1 MNEMENLA
9 LNEGAENVEATA
21 TEETVGQVESVPEKV
36 YTEEEF
42 NSKLDEVIGKK
53 LARREAKLRKEYD
66 RKYGRLEEVLKA
78 GTGKESVEEVTD
90 TFEQFYTSK
99 GVEIPKQP
107 TYSSKDIEVLARA
120 EADEVIRGGFEDVI
134 EEAERLQEIG
144 VENMTAREKAVFL
157 ALTEHIKAT
166 DTSREFAKIGVGAD
180 VYESKEFKEFAAMFK
195 SDIPMTKV
203 YEAYIKSQ
211 PKKEIKPMG
220 SIKNTTADTGTVKD
234 YYSYEEA
241 IKFTKA
247 DFDKNPALYEAV
259 QNSMRKWSKK

>member
-1 MNEMENLA
+1 MNEMENLV
-9 LNEGAENVEATA
+9 LDESTENVEATA
-21 TEETVGQVESVPEKV
+21 TEETVGQVETVPEKV

-203 YEAYIKSQ
+203 YEAYVKSQ
-211 PKKEIKPMG
+211 PKKEIKTMG
-220 SIKNTTADTGTVKD
+220 SIKNTTAESGELKDFYTPEEAKRFTVKD
-234 YYSYEEA
+234 LDENPRLLGILEE
-241 IKFTKA
+241 
-247 DFDKNPALYEAV
+247 
-259 QNSMRKWSKK
+259 SMKRWKK